1 MIKLTF
7 PQTLYTTEHQF
18 NDYGTDDM
26 RYGDI
31 TATRLKKEFRL
42 TNISNV
48 VDPWTMTRLTAFD
61 NPQSRFF
68 GAYGNNQRS
77 TRLSAQECA
86 RLLFE
91 EMQVTSLP
99 FACVG
104 PWKYLI
110 NRMLQHFQS
119 ANGMPFNDMD
129 LNAAYQAQII
139 NDNTQNSTLIAIR
152 DEISTRID
160 YENGILPLDSI
171 PFISKQIKDRILPKF
186 DSIIV
191 DKINGLGIAVH
202 DVYATRIE
210 LLSLEI
216 GEKGWRAQIKYS
228 GQDHFGLDVNDI
240 QQVKFNQFQF
250 FRIWFILQRFDQ
262 FGFRPFLTNMEA
274 TITLERKRS

>member
-1 MIKLTF
+1 MNKLTF
-7 PQTLYTTEHQF
+7 PPNLYTTKHEF

-68 GAYGNNQRS
+68 GAYGNNRRS
-77 TRLSAQECA
+77 TRLSVQQCA

-91 EMQVTSLP
+91 EMQLTSLP

-104 PWKYLI
+104 PWKSLI
-110 NRMLQHFQS
+110 NRMLHHFQHGT
-119 ANGMPFNDMD
+119 GMPFTDM
-129 LNAAYQAQII
+129 LLSAAYKNQII
-139 NDNTQNSTLIAIR
+139 NDNTQNSSLSAIK
-152 DEISTRID
+152 EGINKRID
-160 YENGILPLDSI
+160 YEKKSI
-171 PFISKQIKDRILPKF
+171 PPDTFSAIKEDISYRALPKF
-186 DSIIV
+186 DSMIL
-191 DKINGLGIAVH
+191 DKINGLGITIH
-202 DVYATRIE
+202 DVYATRID

-216 GEKGWRAQIKYS
+216 SKKGWCAQIKYS

-240 QQVKFNQFQF
+240 QKVKFNQFQF
-250 FRIWFILQRFDQ
+250 FRIWFILQRFEK

-274 TITLERKRS
+274 TITLEEKRP

>member
-1 MIKLTF
+1 MNKLTF
-7 PQTLYTTEHQF
+7 PQNLYTTNHEF

-31 TATRLKKEFRL
+31 TAARLKKEFQL

-61 NPQSRFF
+61 NPQSRFYSAHS
-68 GAYGNNQRS
+68 GSRQSA
-77 TRLSAQECA
+77 TLSKQQCA

-110 NRMLQHFQS
+110 NRMLQHFQHGT
-119 ANGMPFNDMD
+119 GMPFTDMQLD
-129 LNAAYQAQII
+129 AAYKNQII
-139 NDNTQNSTLIAIR
+139 NDTTKNSSLAAIKEVINKHINYEKKSIPLETLSAITE
-152 DEISTRID
+152 EISYRT
-160 YENGILPLDSI
+160 
-171 PFISKQIKDRILPKF
+171 LPKF
-186 DSIIV
+186 DSMIL
-191 DKINGLGIAVH
+191 DKINGLAITVH
-202 DVYATRIE
+202 DVYATRID

-216 GEKGWRAQIKYS
+216 SEKGWRAQVKYT
-228 GQDHFGLDVNDI
+228 GQDHFGLDVDDI
-240 QQVKFNQFQF
+240 QKIKFKQFQF
-250 FRIWFILQRFDQ
+250 FRIWFILQRFEQ

-274 TITLERKRS
+274 TISIEEKRP

>member
-61 NPQSRFF
+61 NPQARFF

-250 FRIWFILQRFDQ
+250 FRLWFILQRFDQ

>member
-48 VDPWTMTRLTAFD
+48 VDPWTMARLTAFD
-61 NPQSRFF
+61 NPQARFF

-250 FRIWFILQRFDQ
+250 VRIWFILQRFDQ

>member
-7 PQTLYTTEHQF
+7 PQKLYATEHQF

-31 TATRLKKEFRL
+31 TAARLKKEFRL

-48 VDPWTMTRLTAFD
+48 VDPWTMTRLTVFD

-77 TRLSAQECA
+77 TRLSAKQCA
-86 RLLFE
+86 SLLFE

-119 ANGMPFNDMD
+119 ANGMPFNDMA

-139 NDNTQNSTLIAIR
+139 NDNTKNSTLTAIR
-152 DEISTRID
+152 EEISTRID
-160 YENGILPLDSI
+160 YENGVLPLDNI

-186 DSIIV
+186 DSTIV
-191 DKINGLGIAVH
+191 DKINGLGITVH
-202 DVYATRIE
+202 DVYATRIN

-216 GEKGWRAQIKYS
+216 SKKGWCAQIKYS

-240 QQVKFNQFQF
+240 QKVKFNQFQF

-274 TITLERKRS
+274 TITLEGKRS

>member
-1 MIKLTF
+1 MAKLTF
-7 PQTLYTTEHQF
+7 PQKLYATEHQF

-31 TATRLKKEFRL
+31 TAACLKKEFRL
-42 TNISNV
+42 SNISNV
-48 VDPWTMTRLTAFD
+48 IDPWTMTRLTSFD

-68 GAYGNNQRS
+68 GAYGDNRRS
-77 TRLSAQECA
+77 TKLSAQQCA

-104 PWKYLI
+104 PSKYLI
-110 NRMLQHFQS
+110 NRMLQHFQGS
-119 ANGMPFNDMD
+119 TGMPFSDMQLD
-129 LNAAYQAQII
+129 AAYRAQII
-139 NDNTQNSTLIAIR
+139 DDTTKNSTLTAIK
-152 DEISTRID
+152 EELNQHID
-160 YENGILPLDSI
+160 YENSLLPSTSI
-171 PFISKQIKDRILPKF
+171 PFITKQIRDRILPKF
-186 DSIIV
+186 DSMIA
-191 DKINGLGIAVH
+191 DKINGLGITIH
-202 DVYATRIE
+202 DVYATRID

-216 GEKGWRAQIKYS
+216 SKKSWRAQVRYS

-240 QQVKFNQFQF
+240 KNIKFSQFQF

-274 TITLERKRS
+274 IVEIQGSRQ

>member
-48 VDPWTMTRLTAFD
+48 VDPWTMARLTAFD
-61 NPQSRFF
+61 NPQARFF
-68 GAYGNNQRS
+68 GAYGNNRRS

-91 EMQVTSLP
+91 EMQVNSLP

-129 LNAAYQAQII
+129 LNAAYKNQII
-139 NDNTQNSTLIAIR
+139 NDKSQNSSLAAIR
-152 DEISTRID
+152 EEINKRID
-160 YENGILPLDSI
+160 YVKKTI
-171 PFISKQIKDRILPKF
+171 PPETLSAITEEIGYRILPKF
-186 DSIIV
+186 DSMIL
-191 DKINGLGIAVH
+191 DKINGLGITIH

-216 GEKGWRAQIKYS
+216 SEKGWRAQIKYS

-274 TITLERKRS
+274 TISIEEKRP